1 MLSDKQLV
9 PIFEDIETRPILE
22 TTRGLDTRSPCI
34 FDRRTSRTLLRLCV
48 VRYKHG
54 QALLRVSGWRR
65 VCGYL
70 WITEECAESYGI
82 INQTCKKNP
91 HDREGGGLIVCLIIS
106 TQRTLFSAKFEMVFT
121 HNPFAV

>member
-9 PIFEDIETRPILE
+9 PIFEDIKTRPIPE

-54 QALLRVSGWRR
+54 RALLRVSGWRR
-65 VCGYL
+65 VCGYP

-82 INQTCKKNP
+82 INQTGKKISEFLYSLFFTDLNF
-91 HDREGGGLIVCLIIS
+91 LIHFFPKVVL
-106 TQRTLFSAKFEMVFT
+106 
-121 HNPFAV
+121 